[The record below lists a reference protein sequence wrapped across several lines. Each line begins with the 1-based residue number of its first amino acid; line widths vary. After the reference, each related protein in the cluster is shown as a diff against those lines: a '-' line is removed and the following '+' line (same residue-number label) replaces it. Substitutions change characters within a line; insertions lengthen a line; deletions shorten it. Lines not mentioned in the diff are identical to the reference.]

1 MTPLEISEYL
11 LEQRREEMQ
20 NMTPKHIFHN
30 SNTYTHTL
38 RVAYHANI
46 LNSELSLPYSE
57 FQQLSTA
64 CFAHDL
70 GKVETWNPKG
80 SPWFRGHEEV
90 SADILVAN
98 GFDED
103 DDIVNA
109 VRYHGRLQ
117 QFDKM
122 GHKARLKLLNKISN
136 VKLFIMLQLCDAEGF
151 SDYGRTQALKQLKE
165 FVYFVCDNVVF
176 NVFGDETYPIW
187 LQIVI
192 DEILPTDMTD
202 AFGTPNAFGDNNDD

>member
-1 MTPLEISEYL
+1 MTQLEIAQTLTEK
-11 LEQRREEMQ
+11 RKKDMQ
-20 NMTPKHIFHN
+20 SMTPKHIFHN
-30 SNTYTHTL
+30 CNTYTHTF
-38 RVAYHANI
+38 RVAYHASI
-46 LNSELSLPYSE
+46 LNSKLNLTNSE
-57 FQQLSTA
+57 FNQLSTA

-70 GKVETWNPKG
+70 GKVETWNPEG

-98 GFDED
+98 GFDKD

-122 GHKARLKLLNKISN
+122 GNKARLKLLNKITN
-136 VKLFIMLQLCDAEGF
+136 VKLFIMLQLCDANGF
-151 SDYGRTQALKQLKE
+151 SDYGKKQALNQLDE
-165 FVYFVCDNVVF
+165 FVACYTTAEFSNCD
-176 NVFGDETYPIW
+176 YPDWI
-187 LQIVI
+187 
-192 DEILPTDMTD
+192 EIIMRDHLPEDMTD

>member
-11 LEQRREEMQ
+11 LEQRKEEMQ
-20 NMTPKHIFHN
+20 DMTPKHIFHN

-46 LNSELSLPYSE
+46 LNSELSLSYSE

-70 GKVETWNPKG
+70 GKVETWNPEG

-90 SADILVAN
+90 SADLLVAN
-98 GFDED
+98 GFDKD

-122 GHKARLKLLNKISN
+122 GDKARRKLVNKISN
-136 VKLFIMLQLCDAEGF
+136 LKLFIMLQLCDANGF
-151 SDYGRTQALKQLKE
+151 SDYGKKQALNQLNGFIAYYLTTEFNDGLPNWLKTIITQQGAKACKNNIKQGAKIIM
-165 FVYFVCDNVVF
+165 CDNKTF
-176 NVFGDETYPIW
+176 
-187 LQIVI
+187 Q
-192 DEILPTDMTD
+192 
-202 AFGTPNAFGDNNDD
+202 

>member
-1 MTPLEISEYL
+1 M
-11 LEQRREEMQ
+11 MQ
-20 NMTPKHIFHN
+20 MKPEHKFHRDD
-30 SNTYTHTL
+30 TFTHTML
-38 RVAYHANI
+38 VAFHAT
-46 LNSELSLPYSE
+46 ELKTKLDLTDDE
-57 FQQLSTA
+57 FDELTTT
-64 CFAHDL
+64 CYAHDL
-70 GKVETWNPKG
+70 GKVETWNPQG

-90 SADILVAN
+90 SADLLIAN
-98 GFDED
+98 GFDKD

-165 FVYFVCDNVVF
+165 FVYFVCDNIEL
-176 NVFGDETYPIW
+176 NVFSDTQYPVW
-187 LQIVI
+187 VQIVI
-192 DEILPTDMTD
+192 DEILPRADIT
-202 AFGTPNAFGDNNDD
+202 NAFG